1 MTLKRAY
8 SAEPTADE
16 TIRRLKVGRTRTRLA
31 GVIAAGIGLLIIPAW
46 ISGIGMSVFKL
57 EEKTITVFP
66 TVMTEEQAKAEAE
79 RVKQEAEAFREQKAA
94 EEKKS

>member
-1 MTLKRAY
+1 MELKRAW
-8 SAEPTADE
+8 SAEPTSDE
-16 TIRRLKVGRTRTRLA
+16 TIRRLKMGRTKTRLA
-31 GVIAAGIGLLIIPAW
+31 GLVAAGIGLLIIPAW

-79 RVKQEAEAFREQKAA
+79 RVKQEAEAFREQKAI
-94 EEKKS
+94 EEKKP

>member
-8 SAEPTADE
+8 SAEPNADE
-16 TIRRLKVGRTRTRLA
+16 TVRRLKVGRTRTRLA

-46 ISGIGMSVFKL
+46 ISGIGMNVFKL

-66 TVMTEEQAKAEAE
+66 SLLTEEAAKAEALK
-79 RVKQEAEAFREQKAA
+79 VKEEAEAFRQQKQA
-94 EEKKS
+94 EEKP

>member
-8 SAEPTADE
+8 SAEPNADE

-46 ISGIGMSVFKL
+46 ISGIGMNVFKL

-66 TVMTEEQAKAEAE
+66 SLLTEEAAKAEALK
-79 RVKQEAEAFREQKAA
+79 VKEEAEAFRQQKQA
-94 EEKKS
+94 EEKP